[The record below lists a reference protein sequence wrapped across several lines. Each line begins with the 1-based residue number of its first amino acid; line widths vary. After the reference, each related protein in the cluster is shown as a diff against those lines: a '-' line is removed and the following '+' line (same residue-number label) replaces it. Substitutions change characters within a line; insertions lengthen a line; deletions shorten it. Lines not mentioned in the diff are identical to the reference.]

1 MTLHHISTGLQLL
14 GVFSIASI
22 TAGTPTQL
30 TNLRCKKVVIQT
42 DAANSSLNSDNG
54 SIVAVGDSTV
64 DADSVPPKV
73 IAMLYPTQR
82 DEFLV
87 DNANKLYVDATFTG
101 AALSYAVFG

>member
-1 MTLHHISTGLQLL
+1 MTLLGISNGLQLL

-22 TAGTPTQL
+22 TAGTSQQL

-42 DAANSSLNSDNG
+42 DAANANIGADG

-64 DADSVPPKV
+64 DADSVPPKA
-73 IAMLYPTQR
+73 IAMLYATQR
-82 DEFLV
+82 EEFAV
-87 DNANKLYVDATFTG
+87 DNANKLYVDATATG

>member
-1 MTLHHISTGLQLL
+1 MSLLLMNSGLQLL
-14 GVFSIASI
+14 GVYSIASI

-42 DAANSSLNSDNG
+42 DAANASVGADG
-54 SIVAVGDSTV
+54 TIVAVGNSAV

-82 DEFLV
+82 EEFFV
-87 DNANKLYVDATFTG
+87 DNANALYVDATVTG
-101 AALSYAVFG
+101 AAISYAVFG